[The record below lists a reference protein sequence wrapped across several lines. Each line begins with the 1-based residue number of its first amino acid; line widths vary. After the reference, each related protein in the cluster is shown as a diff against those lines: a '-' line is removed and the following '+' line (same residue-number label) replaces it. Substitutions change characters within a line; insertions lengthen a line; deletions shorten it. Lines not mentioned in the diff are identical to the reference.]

1 MPSVQRYD
9 SVPIRD
15 YHFDDQTGFLYVYR
29 VPIAGA
35 MVQKYVKSDGS
46 EEMEAKLPEE
56 ILSDS
61 TVSSA
66 NSKPVTDG
74 HHGLVTKDNSH
85 DLMKGFTASNG
96 HVEGNMLYNDI
107 TITDPN
113 LISQIKN
120 GSKRELSIGFETQMD
135 PTSGTYNG
143 AKYDAVQRNIRINHV
158 AVVPKGRAGHEVRLI
173 GDSAEAVDQV
183 EPSEE
188 KGNQMETRV
197 VRADGQNI
205 TVAADDVDKITKLD
219 ADNSAKA
226 KQIADLNAKIKALQD
241 EKAKIEGNADESAKK
256 ADAAEAKVASLED
269 DKKKLQK
276 QVDSLKGD
284 AFDKRLELIDQVKDF
299 VGDSAYD
306 YHGKSD
312 RDMKIDAVKAV
323 RGDAIDFKDKSDE
336 FVDAAF
342 QLLEKPKQVS
352 GYAGPEPETKGDAA
366 DPIAKAY
373 YDLNHMYKGVK

>member
-56 ILSDS
+56 ILSDA

-85 DLMKGFTASNG
+85 DLLKGFTASNG

-113 LISQIKN
+113 LISQIKS
-120 GSKRELSIGFETQMD
+120 GDKRELSIGFETQMD

-143 AKYDAVQRNIRINHV
+143 TKYDAIQRNIRINHV

-173 GDSAEAVDQV
+173 GDSAEAVEQV

-205 TVAADDVDKITKLD
+205 TVAADDVEKITKLD

-226 KQIADLNAKIKALQD
+226 KQIADLDAQIKKLQS
-241 EKAKIEGNADESAKK
+241 EKAQLQGDADASAKK
-256 ADAAEAKVASLED
+256 ADEAQAKADSLEAD
-269 DKKKLQK
+269 NKKLQEE
-276 QVDSLKGD
+276 
-284 AFDKRLELIDQVKDF
+284 FDKYKADGVDKKLELIDKVKSF
-299 VGDSAYD
+299 VGDEYD

-312 RDMKIDAVKAV
+312 RDMKIDAVKAIK
-323 RGDAIDFKDKSDE
+323 GDSVDFTDKSDTY
-336 FVDAAF
+336 VQAAF
-342 QLLEKPKQVS
+342 DMLEKPKKVS
-352 GYAGPEPETKGDAA
+352 GYAGPEPEAKGDSA

>member
-56 ILSDS
+56 ILSDA

-85 DLMKGFTASNG
+85 DLLKGFTASNG

-113 LISQIKN
+113 LISQIKS
-120 GSKRELSIGFETQMD
+120 GDKRELSIGFETQMD

-143 AKYDAVQRNIRINHV
+143 TKYDAVQRNIRINHV

-173 GDSAEAVDQV
+173 GDSAEAVEQV

-205 TVAADDVDKITKLD
+205 TVAADDVEKITKLD

-226 KQIADLNAKIKALQD
+226 KQIADLDAQIKKLQS
-241 EKAKIEGNADESAKK
+241 EKAQLQGDADASAKK
-256 ADAAEAKVASLED
+256 ADEAQAKADSLEAD
-269 DKKKLQK
+269 NKKLQEK
-276 QVDSLKGD
+276 
-284 AFDKRLELIDQVKDF
+284 FDKYKADGVDKKLELIDKVKSF
-299 VGDSAYD
+299 VGDEYD

-312 RDMKIDAVKAV
+312 RDMKIDAVKAIK
-323 RGDAIDFKDKSDE
+323 GDSVDFTDKSDTY
-336 FVDAAF
+336 VQAAF
-342 QLLEKPKQVS
+342 DMLEKPKKVS
-352 GYAGPEPETKGDAA
+352 GYAGPEPEAKGDSA

>member
-1 MPSVQRYD
+1 
-9 SVPIRD
+9 
-15 YHFDDQTGFLYVYR
+15 
-29 VPIAGA
+29 
-35 MVQKYVKSDGS
+35 
-46 EEMEAKLPEE
+46 
-56 ILSDS
+56 
-61 TVSSA
+61 
-66 NSKPVTDG
+66 
-74 HHGLVTKDNSH
+74 
-85 DLMKGFTASNG
+85 
-96 HVEGNMLYNDI
+96 
-107 TITDPN
+107 
-113 LISQIKN
+113 
-120 GSKRELSIGFETQMD
+120 
-135 PTSGTYNG
+135 
-143 AKYDAVQRNIRINHV
+143 
-158 AVVPKGRAGHEVRLI
+158 
-173 GDSAEAVDQV
+173 
-183 EPSEE
+183 
-188 KGNQMETRV
+188 METRV

-352 GYAGPEPETKGDAA
+352 GYAGPEPETKSDSA

>member
-173 GDSAEAVDQV
+173 GDSAEAVEQV

-205 TVAADDVDKITKLD
+205 TVAADDVEKITKLD

-226 KQIADLNAKIKALQD
+226 KQIADLDAQIKKLQA
-241 EKAKIEGNADESAKK
+241 EKAQLQGDADASAKK
-256 ADAAEAKVASLED
+256 ADEAQAKADSLEAD
-269 DKKKLQK
+269 NKKLQEE
-276 QVDSLKGD
+276 
-284 AFDKRLELIDQVKDF
+284 FDKYKADSVDKKLELIDKVKSF
-299 VGDSAYD
+299 VGDEYD

-312 RDMKIDAVKAV
+312 RDMKIDAVKAIK
-323 RGDAIDFKDKSDE
+323 GDSVDFTDKSDTY
-336 FVDAAF
+336 VQAAF
-342 QLLEKPKQVS
+342 DMLEKPKQVL
-352 GYAGPEPETKGDAA
+352 GYAGPEPEAKGDSA

>member
-56 ILSDS
+56 ILSDA

-85 DLMKGFTASNG
+85 DLLKGFTASNG

-120 GSKRELSIGFETQMD
+120 GDKRELSIGFETQMD

-143 AKYDAVQRNIRINHV
+143 TKYDAVQRNIRINHV

-173 GDSAEAVDQV
+173 GDSAEAVEQV

-205 TVAADDVDKITKLD
+205 TVAADDVEKITKLD

-226 KQIADLNAKIKALQD
+226 KQIADLDAQIKKLQS
-241 EKAKIEGNADESAKK
+241 EKAQLQGDADASAKK
-256 ADAAEAKVASLED
+256 ADEAQAKADSLEAD
-269 DKKKLQK
+269 NKKLQEE
-276 QVDSLKGD
+276 
-284 AFDKRLELIDQVKDF
+284 FDKYKADGVDKKLELIDKVKSF
-299 VGDSAYD
+299 VGDEYD

-312 RDMKIDAVKAV
+312 RDMKIDAVKAIK
-323 RGDAIDFKDKSDE
+323 GDSVDFTDKSDTY
-336 FVDAAF
+336 VQAAF
-342 QLLEKPKQVS
+342 DMLEKPKQVS
-352 GYAGPEPETKGDAA
+352 GYAGPEPEAKGDSA

>member
-56 ILSDS
+56 ILSDA

-85 DLMKGFTASNG
+85 DLLKGFTASNS
-96 HVEGNMLYNDI
+96 HREGNMLYNDI
-107 TITDPN
+107 TITDPD

-143 AKYDAVQRNIRINHV
+143 TKYDAVQRNIRINHV

-173 GDSAEAVDQV
+173 GDSAEAVEQV

-205 TVAADDVDKITKLD
+205 TVAADDVEKITKLD

-226 KQIADLNAKIKALQD
+226 KQIADLDAQIKKLQS
-241 EKAKIEGNADESAKK
+241 EKAQLQGDADTSAKK
-256 ADAAEAKVASLED
+256 ADEAQAKADSLEAD
-269 DKKKLQK
+269 NKKLQEE
-276 QVDSLKGD
+276 
-284 AFDKRLELIDQVKDF
+284 FDKYKADGVDKKLELIDKVKSF
-299 VGDSAYD
+299 VGDEYD

-312 RDMKIDAVKAV
+312 RDMKIDAVKAIK
-323 RGDAIDFKDKSDE
+323 GDSVDFTDKSDTY
-336 FVDAAF
+336 VQAAF
-342 QLLEKPKQVS
+342 DMLEKPKKVS
-352 GYAGPEPETKGDAA
+352 GYAGPEPEAKGDSA

>member
-56 ILSDS
+56 ILSDA

-85 DLMKGFTASNG
+85 DLLKGFTASNG

-113 LISQIKN
+113 LISQIKS
-120 GSKRELSIGFETQMD
+120 GDKRELSIGFETQMD

-143 AKYDAVQRNIRINHV
+143 TKYDAVQRNIRINHV

-173 GDSAEAVDQV
+173 GDSAEAVEQV

-205 TVAADDVDKITKLD
+205 TVAADDVEKITKLD

-226 KQIADLNAKIKALQD
+226 KQIADLDAQIKKLQA
-241 EKAKIEGNADESAKK
+241 EKAQLQGDADEANEK
-256 ADAAEAKVASLED
+256 ANAAQAKVDSLED

-276 QVDSLKGD
+276 QVDQLKGD
-284 AFDKRLELIDQVKDF
+284 AFDERLELIDQVKSF
-299 VGDSAYD
+299 IGDSDYD
-306 YHGKSD
+306 YHGKSV
-312 RDMKIDAVKAV
+312 RDMKIDAVKAI
-323 RGDAIDFKDKSDE
+323 RGDSIDFTDKQDAY
-336 FVDAAF
+336 VQAAF
-342 QLLEKPKQVS
+342 DMLEKPKQVS
-352 GYAGPEPETKGDAA
+352 GYAGPTPETKGDSK
-366 DPIAKAY
+366 D
-373 YDLNHMYKGVK
+373 DLMALRDASYGY

>member
-173 GDSAEAVDQV
+173 GDSAEAVEQV

-205 TVAADDVDKITKLD
+205 TVAADDVEKITKLD

-226 KQIADLNAKIKALQD
+226 KQIADLDAQIKKLQA
-241 EKAKIEGNADESAKK
+241 EKAQLQGDADASAKK
-256 ADAAEAKVASLED
+256 ADEAQAKADSLEAD
-269 DKKKLQK
+269 NKKLQEE
-276 QVDSLKGD
+276 
-284 AFDKRLELIDQVKDF
+284 FDKYKADGVDKKLELIDKVKSF
-299 VGDSAYD
+299 VGDEYD

-312 RDMKIDAVKAV
+312 RDMKIDAVRAIK
-323 RGDAIDFKDKSDE
+323 GDSVDFTDKSDTY
-336 FVDAAF
+336 VQAAF
-342 QLLEKPKQVS
+342 DMLEKPKQVL
-352 GYAGPEPETKGDAA
+352 GYAGPEPEAKGDSA

>member
-56 ILSDS
+56 ILSDA

-85 DLMKGFTASNG
+85 DLLKGFTASNG
-96 HVEGNMLYNDI
+96 HVEGNMLYNDS

-113 LISQIKN
+113 LISQIKS
-120 GSKRELSIGFETQMD
+120 GDKRELSIGFETQMD

-143 AKYDAVQRNIRINHV
+143 TKYDAVQRNIRINHV

-173 GDSAEAVDQV
+173 GDSAEAVEQV

-205 TVAADDVDKITKLD
+205 TVAADDVEKITKLD

-226 KQIADLNAKIKALQD
+226 KQIADLDAQIKKLQS
-241 EKAKIEGNADESAKK
+241 EKAQLQGDADASAKK
-256 ADAAEAKVASLED
+256 ADEAQAKADSLEAD
-269 DKKKLQK
+269 NKKLQEK
-276 QVDSLKGD
+276 
-284 AFDKRLELIDQVKDF
+284 FDKYKADGVDKKLELIDKVKSF
-299 VGDSAYD
+299 VGDEYD

-312 RDMKIDAVKAV
+312 RDMKIDAVKAIK
-323 RGDAIDFKDKSDE
+323 GDSVDFTDKSDTY
-336 FVDAAF
+336 VQAAF
-342 QLLEKPKQVS
+342 DMLEKPKQVS
-352 GYAGPEPETKGDAA
+352 GYAGPEPEAKGDSA

>member
-113 LISQIKN
+113 LISQIKS
-120 GSKRELSIGFETQMD
+120 GDKRELSIGFETQMD

-143 AKYDAVQRNIRINHV
+143 TKYDAVQRNIRINHV

-173 GDSAEAVDQV
+173 GDSAEAVEQV

-205 TVAADDVDKITKLD
+205 TVAADDVEKITKLD

-226 KQIADLNAKIKALQD
+226 KQIADLDAQIKKLQS
-241 EKAKIEGNADESAKK
+241 EKAQLQGDADASAKK
-256 ADAAEAKVASLED
+256 ADEAQAKADSLEAD
-269 DKKKLQK
+269 NKKLQEE
-276 QVDSLKGD
+276 
-284 AFDKRLELIDQVKDF
+284 FDKYKADGVDKKLELIDKVKSF
-299 VGDSAYD
+299 VGDEYD

-312 RDMKIDAVKAV
+312 RDMKIDAVKAIK
-323 RGDAIDFKDKSDE
+323 GDSVDFTDKSDTY
-336 FVDAAF
+336 VQAAF
-342 QLLEKPKQVS
+342 DMLEKPKQVS
-352 GYAGPEPETKGDAA
+352 GYAGPEPEAKGDSA

>member
-56 ILSDS
+56 ILSDA
-61 TVSSA
+61 TVSST

-85 DLMKGFTASNG
+85 DLLKGFTASNG

-113 LISQIKN
+113 LISQIKS
-120 GSKRELSIGFETQMD
+120 GDKRELSIGFETQMD

-143 AKYDAVQRNIRINHV
+143 TKYDAVQRNIRINHV

-173 GDSAEAVDQV
+173 GDSAEAVEQV

-205 TVAADDVDKITKLD
+205 TVAADDVEKITKLD

-226 KQIADLNAKIKALQD
+226 KQIADLDAQIKKLQS
-241 EKAKIEGNADESAKK
+241 EKAQLQGDADSSAKK
-256 ADAAEAKVASLED
+256 ADEAQAKADSLEAD
-269 DKKKLQK
+269 NKKLQEE
-276 QVDSLKGD
+276 
-284 AFDKRLELIDQVKDF
+284 FDKYKADGVDKKLELIDKVKSF
-299 VGDSAYD
+299 VGDEYD

-312 RDMKIDAVKAV
+312 RDMKIDAVKAIK
-323 RGDAIDFKDKSDE
+323 GDSVDFNDKSDTY
-336 FVDAAF
+336 VQAAF
-342 QLLEKPKQVS
+342 DMLEKPKKVS
-352 GYAGPEPETKGDAA
+352 GYAGPEPEAKGDSA

>member
-56 ILSDS
+56 ILSDA

-85 DLMKGFTASNG
+85 DLLKGFTASNG

-113 LISQIKN
+113 LISQIRS
-120 GSKRELSIGFETQMD
+120 GDKRELSIGFETQMD

-143 AKYDAVQRNIRINHV
+143 TKYDAVQRNIRINHV

-173 GDSAEAVDQV
+173 GDSAEAVEQV

-205 TVAADDVDKITKLD
+205 TVAADDVEKITKLD

-226 KQIADLNAKIKALQD
+226 KQIADLDAQIKKLQA
-241 EKAKIEGNADESAKK
+241 EKAQLQGDADASAKK
-256 ADAAEAKVASLED
+256 ADEAQAKADSLEAD
-269 DKKKLQK
+269 NKKLQEE
-276 QVDSLKGD
+276 
-284 AFDKRLELIDQVKDF
+284 FDKYKADGVDKKLELIDKVKSF
-299 VGDSAYD
+299 VGDEYD

-312 RDMKIDAVKAV
+312 RDMKIDAVKAIK
-323 RGDAIDFKDKSDE
+323 GDSVDFTDKSDTY
-336 FVDAAF
+336 VQAAF
-342 QLLEKPKQVS
+342 DMLEKPKQVS
-352 GYAGPEPETKGDAA
+352 GYAGPEPETKSDSA

>member
-35 MVQKYVKSDGS
+35 MVQRYVKSDGT

-143 AKYDAVQRNIRINHV
+143 TKYDAVQRNIRINHV

-173 GDSAEAVDQV
+173 GDSAEAVEQV

-205 TVAADDVDKITKLD
+205 TVAADDVEKITKLD

-226 KQIADLNAKIKALQD
+226 KQIADLDAQIKKLQS
-241 EKAKIEGNADESAKK
+241 EKAQLQGDADASAKK
-256 ADAAEAKVASLED
+256 ADEAQAKADSLEAD
-269 DKKKLQK
+269 NKKLQEE
-276 QVDSLKGD
+276 
-284 AFDKRLELIDQVKDF
+284 FDKYKADGVDKKLELIDKVKSF
-299 VGDSAYD
+299 VGDEYD

-312 RDMKIDAVKAV
+312 RDMKIDAVKAIK
-323 RGDAIDFKDKSDE
+323 GDSVDFTDKSDTY
-336 FVDAAF
+336 VQAAF
-342 QLLEKPKQVS
+342 DMLEKPKKVS

>member
-173 GDSAEAVDQV
+173 GDSAEAVEQV

-219 ADNSAKA
+219 AENSAKA
-226 KQIADLNAKIKALQD
+226 KQIADLDAQIKKLQA
-241 EKAKIEGNADESAKK
+241 EKAQLQGNADEANKK
-256 ADAAEAKVASLED
+256 ADSAQAKADSLETD
-269 DKKKLQK
+269 NKKLKDQI
-276 QVDSLKGD
+276 DHLKGD
-284 AFDKRLELIDQVKDF
+284 AFDERLNLIDKVKSF
-299 VGDSAYD
+299 VGDSDYD
-306 YHGKSD
+306 YHGKTD
-312 RDMKIDAVKAV
+312 RDLKIDAVKAIK
-323 RGDAIDFKDKSDE
+323 GDSIDFEDKSDAY
-336 FVDAAF
+336 VQAAF
-342 QLLEKPKQVS
+342 DMLEKPKQVS
-352 GYAGPEPETKGDAA
+352 GYAGPDPETKGDSQDVNLMALRDA
-366 DPIAKAY
+366 SY
-373 YDLNHMYKGVK
+373 GY

>member
-1 MPSVQRYD
+1 MQSVQRYD

-56 ILSDS
+56 ILSDA

-143 AKYDAVQRNIRINHV
+143 TKYDAVQRNIRINHV

-173 GDSAEAVDQV
+173 GDSAEAVEQV
-183 EPSEE
+183 KPSEE

-205 TVAADDVDKITKLD
+205 TVAADDVEKITKLD

-226 KQIADLNAKIKALQD
+226 KQIADLDAQIKKLQA
-241 EKAKIEGNADESAKK
+241 EKAQLQGDADASAKK
-256 ADAAEAKVASLED
+256 ADEAQAKADSLEAD
-269 DKKKLQK
+269 NKKLQEE
-276 QVDSLKGD
+276 
-284 AFDKRLELIDQVKDF
+284 FDKYKADGVDKKLELIDKVKSF
-299 VGDSAYD
+299 VGDEYD

-312 RDMKIDAVKAV
+312 RDMKIDAVKAIK
-323 RGDAIDFKDKSDE
+323 GDSVDFTDKSDTY
-336 FVDAAF
+336 VQAAF
-342 QLLEKPKQVS
+342 DMLEKPKQVS
-352 GYAGPEPETKGDAA
+352 GYAGPEPEAKGDSA

>member
-205 TVAADDVDKITKLD
+205 TVAADDVEKITKLD

-226 KQIADLNAKIKALQD
+226 KQIADLDAQIKKLQS
-241 EKAKIEGNADESAKK
+241 EKAQLQGDADASAKK
-256 ADAAEAKVASLED
+256 ADEAQAKADSLEAD
-269 DKKKLQK
+269 NKKIKEEFDKYKADGVDKK
-276 QVDSLKGD
+276 
-284 AFDKRLELIDQVKDF
+284 LELIDKVKSF
-299 VGDSAYD
+299 VGDEYD

-312 RDMKIDAVKAV
+312 RDMKIDAVKAIK
-323 RGDAIDFKDKSDE
+323 GDSVDFTDKSDTY
-336 FVDAAF
+336 VQAAF
-342 QLLEKPKQVS
+342 DMLEKPKQVS

>member
-56 ILSDS
+56 ILSDA

-85 DLMKGFTASNG
+85 DLLKGFTASNG

-226 KQIADLNAKIKALQD
+226 KQIADLNAKIEALQD

-284 AFDKRLELIDQVKDF
+284 ALDKRLELIDQVKDF

-352 GYAGPEPETKGDAA
+352 GYAGPEPETKSDSA

>member
-56 ILSDS
+56 ILSDA

-85 DLMKGFTASNG
+85 DLLKGFTASNG

-113 LISQIKN
+113 LISQIKS
-120 GSKRELSIGFETQMD
+120 GDKRELSIGFETQMD

-143 AKYDAVQRNIRINHV
+143 TKYDAVQRNIRINHV

-173 GDSAEAVDQV
+173 GDSAEAVEQV

-205 TVAADDVDKITKLD
+205 TVAADDVEKITKLD

-226 KQIADLNAKIKALQD
+226 KQIDELNAKIKALQD
-241 EKAKIEGNADESAKK
+241 EKAKIEGKADESVKK
-256 ADAAEAKVASLED
+256 ADEAQAKADSLEAD
-269 DKKKLQK
+269 NKKLQEK
-276 QVDSLKGD
+276 
-284 AFDKRLELIDQVKDF
+284 FDKYRADGVDKKLELIDKVKSF
-299 VGDSAYD
+299 VGDEYD

-312 RDMKIDAVKAV
+312 RDMKIDAVKAIK
-323 RGDAIDFKDKSDE
+323 GDSVDFNDKSDTY
-336 FVDAAF
+336 VQAAF
-342 QLLEKPKQVS
+342 DMLEKPKKVS
-352 GYAGPEPETKGDAA
+352 GYAGPEPEAKGDSA

>member
-56 ILSDS
+56 ILSDA

-85 DLMKGFTASNG
+85 DLLKGFTASNG

-113 LISQIKN
+113 LISQIKS
-120 GSKRELSIGFETQMD
+120 GDKRELSIGFETQMD

-143 AKYDAVQRNIRINHV
+143 TKYDAVQRNIRINHV

-173 GDSAEAVDQV
+173 GDSAEAVEQV

-205 TVAADDVDKITKLD
+205 TVAADDVEKITKLD

-226 KQIADLNAKIKALQD
+226 KQITDLDAQIKKLQS
-241 EKAKIEGNADESAKK
+241 EKAQLQGDADASAKK
-256 ADAAEAKVASLED
+256 ADEAQAKADSLEAD
-269 DKKKLQK
+269 NKKLQEE
-276 QVDSLKGD
+276 
-284 AFDKRLELIDQVKDF
+284 FDKYKADGVDKKLELIDKVKSF
-299 VGDSAYD
+299 VGDEYD
-306 YHGKSD
+306 YHGKSE
-312 RDMKIDAVKAV
+312 RDMKIDAVKAIK
-323 RGDAIDFKDKSDE
+323 GDSVDFTDKSDSY
-336 FVDAAF
+336 VQAAF
-342 QLLEKPKQVS
+342 DMLEKPKKVS
-352 GYAGPEPETKGDAA
+352 GYAGPEPEAKGDSA

>member
-35 MVQKYVKSDGS
+35 MVQRYVKSDGT

-173 GDSAEAVDQV
+173 GDSAEAVEQV

-205 TVAADDVDKITKLD
+205 TVAADDVEKITKLD

-284 AFDKRLELIDQVKDF
+284 ALDKRLELIDQVKDF

-352 GYAGPEPETKGDAA
+352 GYAGPEPETKSDSA

>member
-173 GDSAEAVDQV
+173 GDSAEAVEQV

-205 TVAADDVDKITKLD
+205 TVAADDVEKITKLD

-226 KQIADLNAKIKALQD
+226 KQIADLDAQIKKLQA
-241 EKAKIEGNADESAKK
+241 EKAQLQGDADASAKK
-256 ADAAEAKVASLED
+256 ADEAQAKADSLEAD
-269 DKKKLQK
+269 NKKLQEE
-276 QVDSLKGD
+276 
-284 AFDKRLELIDQVKDF
+284 FDKYKADGVDKKLELIDKVKSF
-299 VGDSAYD
+299 VGDEYD

-312 RDMKIDAVKAV
+312 RDMKIDAVKAIK
-323 RGDAIDFKDKSDE
+323 GDSVDFTDKSDTY
-336 FVDAAF
+336 VQAAF
-342 QLLEKPKQVS
+342 DMLEKPKQVS
-352 GYAGPEPETKGDAA
+352 GYAGPEPEAKGDSA

>member
-56 ILSDS
+56 ILSDA

-85 DLMKGFTASNG
+85 DLLKGFTASNG

-113 LISQIKN
+113 LISQIKS
-120 GSKRELSIGFETQMD
+120 GDKRELSIGFETQMD

-143 AKYDAVQRNIRINHV
+143 TKYDAVQRNIRINHV

-173 GDSAEAVDQV
+173 GDSAEAVEQV

-205 TVAADDVDKITKLD
+205 TVAADDVEKITKLD

-226 KQIADLNAKIKALQD
+226 KQIADLDAQIKKLQS
-241 EKAKIEGNADESAKK
+241 EKAQLQGDADASAKK
-256 ADAAEAKVASLED
+256 ADEAQAKADSLEAD
-269 DKKKLQK
+269 NKKLQEE
-276 QVDSLKGD
+276 
-284 AFDKRLELIDQVKDF
+284 FDKYKADGVDKKLELIDKVKSF
-299 VGDSAYD
+299 VGDEYD

-312 RDMKIDAVKAV
+312 RDMKIDAVKAIK
-323 RGDAIDFKDKSDE
+323 GDSVDFTDKSDTY
-336 FVDAAF
+336 VQAAF
-342 QLLEKPKQVS
+342 DMLEKPKQVS

>member
-205 TVAADDVDKITKLD
+205 TVAADDVEKITKLD

-226 KQIADLNAKIKALQD
+226 KQIADLDAQIKKLQS
-241 EKAKIEGNADESAKK
+241 EKAQLQGDADASAKK
-256 ADAAEAKVASLED
+256 ADEAQAKADSLEAD
-269 DKKKLQK
+269 NKKIKEK
-276 QVDSLKGD
+276 
-284 AFDKRLELIDQVKDF
+284 FDKYKADGVEKKLELIDKVKSF
-299 VGDSAYD
+299 VGDEYD

-312 RDMKIDAVKAV
+312 RDMKIDAVKAIK
-323 RGDAIDFKDKSDE
+323 GDSVDFTDKSDTY
-336 FVDAAF
+336 VQAAF
-342 QLLEKPKQVS
+342 DMLEKPKKVS
-352 GYAGPEPETKGDAA
+352 GYAGPEPEAKGDAA

>member
-56 ILSDS
+56 ILSDA

-85 DLMKGFTASNG
+85 DLLKGFTASNG

-113 LISQIKN
+113 LISQIKS
-120 GSKRELSIGFETQMD
+120 GDKRELSIGFETQMD

-143 AKYDAVQRNIRINHV
+143 TKYDAVQRNIRINHV

-173 GDSAEAVDQV
+173 GDSAEAVEQV

-205 TVAADDVDKITKLD
+205 TVAADDVEKITKLD

-226 KQIADLNAKIKALQD
+226 KQIADLDAQIKKLQS
-241 EKAKIEGNADESAKK
+241 EKAQLQGDADTSAKK
-256 ADAAEAKVASLED
+256 ADEAQAKADSLEAD
-269 DKKKLQK
+269 NKKLQEE
-276 QVDSLKGD
+276 
-284 AFDKRLELIDQVKDF
+284 FDKYKADSVDKKLELIDKVKSF
-299 VGDSAYD
+299 VGDEYD

-312 RDMKIDAVKAV
+312 RDMKIDAVKAIK
-323 RGDAIDFKDKSDE
+323 GDSVDFNDKSDTY
-336 FVDAAF
+336 VQAAF
-342 QLLEKPKQVS
+342 DMLEKPKKVS
-352 GYAGPEPETKGDAA
+352 GYAGPEPEAKGDSA

>member
-56 ILSDS
+56 ILSDA

-85 DLMKGFTASNG
+85 DLLKGFTASNG

-113 LISQIKN
+113 LISQIKS
-120 GSKRELSIGFETQMD
+120 GDKRELSIGFETQMD

-143 AKYDAVQRNIRINHV
+143 TKYDAVQRNIRINHV

-173 GDSAEAVDQV
+173 GDSAEAVEQV

-205 TVAADDVDKITKLD
+205 TVAADDVEKITKLD

-226 KQIADLNAKIKALQD
+226 KQIADLDAQIKKLQS
-241 EKAKIEGNADESAKK
+241 EKAQLQGDADSSAKK
-256 ADAAEAKVASLED
+256 ADEAQAKADSLEAD
-269 DKKKLQK
+269 NKKLQEK
-276 QVDSLKGD
+276 
-284 AFDKRLELIDQVKDF
+284 FDKYKADGVDKKLELIDKVKSF
-299 VGDSAYD
+299 VGDEYD

-312 RDMKIDAVKAV
+312 RDMKIDAVKAIK
-323 RGDAIDFKDKSDE
+323 GDSVDFTDKSDTY
-336 FVDAAF
+336 VQAAF
-342 QLLEKPKQVS
+342 DMLEKPKKVS
-352 GYAGPEPETKGDAA
+352 GYAGPEPEAKGDAA

>member
-135 PTSGTYNG
+135 PTSGIYNG

-205 TVAADDVDKITKLD
+205 TVAADDVEKITKLD

-226 KQIADLNAKIKALQD
+226 KQIADLDAQIKKLQS
-241 EKAKIEGNADESAKK
+241 EKAQLQGDADASAKK
-256 ADAAEAKVASLED
+256 ADEAQAKADSLEAD
-269 DKKKLQK
+269 NKKIKEE
-276 QVDSLKGD
+276 
-284 AFDKRLELIDQVKDF
+284 FDKYKADGVEKKLELIDKVKSF
-299 VGDSAYD
+299 VGDEYD

-312 RDMKIDAVKAV
+312 RDMKIDAVKAIK
-323 RGDAIDFKDKSDE
+323 GDSVDFTDKSDTY
-336 FVDAAF
+336 VQAAF
-342 QLLEKPKQVS
+342 DMLEKPKKVS
-352 GYAGPEPETKGDAA
+352 GYAGPEPEAKGDAA

>member
-56 ILSDS
+56 ILSDA

-85 DLMKGFTASNG
+85 DLLKGFTASNG

-113 LISQIKN
+113 LISQIKS
-120 GSKRELSIGFETQMD
+120 GDKRELSIGFETQMD

-143 AKYDAVQRNIRINHV
+143 TKYDAVQRNIRINHV

-173 GDSAEAVDQV
+173 GDSAEAVEQV

-205 TVAADDVDKITKLD
+205 TVAADDVEKITKLD

-226 KQIADLNAKIKALQD
+226 KQIADLDAQIKKLQS
-241 EKAKIEGNADESAKK
+241 EKAQLQGDADASAKK
-256 ADAAEAKVASLED
+256 ADEAQAKADSLEAD
-269 DKKKLQK
+269 NKKLQEE
-276 QVDSLKGD
+276 
-284 AFDKRLELIDQVKDF
+284 FDKYKADGVDKKLELIDKVKSF
-299 VGDSAYD
+299 VGDEYD

-312 RDMKIDAVKAV
+312 RDMKIDAVKAIK
-323 RGDAIDFKDKSDE
+323 GDSVDFTDKSDTY
-336 FVDAAF
+336 VQAAF
-342 QLLEKPKQVS
+342 DMLEKPKKVS
-352 GYAGPEPETKGDAA
+352 GYAGPEPETKGDSA

>member
-1 MPSVQRYD
+1 MQSVQRYD

-56 ILSDS
+56 ILSDA

-143 AKYDAVQRNIRINHV
+143 TKYDAVQRNIRINHV

-173 GDSAEAVDQV
+173 GDSAEAVEQV
-183 EPSEE
+183 KPSEE

-205 TVAADDVDKITKLD
+205 TVAADDVEKITKLD

-226 KQIADLNAKIKALQD
+226 KQIADLDAQIKKLQA
-241 EKAKIEGNADESAKK
+241 EKAQLQGDADASAKK
-256 ADAAEAKVASLED
+256 ADEAQAKADSLEAD
-269 DKKKLQK
+269 NKKLQEE
-276 QVDSLKGD
+276 
-284 AFDKRLELIDQVKDF
+284 FDKYKADGVDKKLELIDKVKSF
-299 VGDSAYD
+299 VGDEYD

-312 RDMKIDAVKAV
+312 RDMKIDAVKAIK
-323 RGDAIDFKDKSDE
+323 GDSVDFTDKSDTY
-336 FVDAAF
+336 VQAAF
-342 QLLEKPKQVS
+342 DMLEKPKKVS
-352 GYAGPEPETKGDAA
+352 GYAGPEPEAKGDSA

>member
-56 ILSDS
+56 ILSDA

-85 DLMKGFTASNG
+85 DLLKGFTASNG

-113 LISQIKN
+113 LISQIKS
-120 GSKRELSIGFETQMD
+120 GDKRELSIGFETQMD

-143 AKYDAVQRNIRINHV
+143 TKYDAVQRNIRINHV

-173 GDSAEAVDQV
+173 GDSAEAVEQV

-205 TVAADDVDKITKLD
+205 TVAADDVEKITKLD

-226 KQIADLNAKIKALQD
+226 KQIADLDAQIKKLQS
-241 EKAKIEGNADESAKK
+241 EKAQLQGDADTSAKK
-256 ADAAEAKVASLED
+256 ADEAQAKADSLEAD
-269 DKKKLQK
+269 NKKLQEE
-276 QVDSLKGD
+276 
-284 AFDKRLELIDQVKDF
+284 FDKYKADGVDKKLELIDKVKSF
-299 VGDSAYD
+299 VGDEYD

-312 RDMKIDAVKAV
+312 RDMKIDAVKAIK
-323 RGDAIDFKDKSDE
+323 GDSVDFNDKSDTY
-336 FVDAAF
+336 VQAAF
-342 QLLEKPKQVS
+342 DMLEKPKKVS
-352 GYAGPEPETKGDAA
+352 GYAGPEPEAKGDSA

>member
-113 LISQIKN
+113 LISQIKS
-120 GSKRELSIGFETQMD
+120 GDKRELSIGFETQMD

-143 AKYDAVQRNIRINHV
+143 TKYDAVQRNIRINHV

-173 GDSAEAVDQV
+173 GDSAEAVEQV

-205 TVAADDVDKITKLD
+205 TVAADDVEKITKLD

-226 KQIADLNAKIKALQD
+226 KQIADLDAQIKKLQS
-241 EKAKIEGNADESAKK
+241 EKAQLQGDADASAKK
-256 ADAAEAKVASLED
+256 ADEAQAKADSLEAD
-269 DKKKLQK
+269 NKKLQEE
-276 QVDSLKGD
+276 
-284 AFDKRLELIDQVKDF
+284 FDKYKADGVDKKLELIDKVKSF
-299 VGDSAYD
+299 VGDEYD

-312 RDMKIDAVKAV
+312 RDMKIDAVKAIK
-323 RGDAIDFKDKSDE
+323 GDSVDFNDKSDTY
-336 FVDAAF
+336 VQAAF
-342 QLLEKPKQVS
+342 DMLEKPKKVS
-352 GYAGPEPETKGDAA
+352 GYAGPEPEAKGDSA

>member
-143 AKYDAVQRNIRINHV
+143 TRYDAVQRNIRINHV

-173 GDSAEAVDQV
+173 GDSAEAVDQI

-226 KQIADLNAKIKALQD
+226 KQIADLNAKIKDLQD

-312 RDMKIDAVKAV
+312 RDMKIDAVKTV

-352 GYAGPEPETKGDAA
+352 GYAGPEPETKSDSA

>member
-56 ILSDS
+56 ILSDA

-85 DLMKGFTASNG
+85 DLLKGFTASNG

-226 KQIADLNAKIKALQD
+226 KQIADLDAQIKKLQA
-241 EKAKIEGNADESAKK
+241 EKAQLQGNADEANKK
-256 ADAAEAKVASLED
+256 ADSAQAKADSLETD
-269 DKKKLQK
+269 NKKLKDQI
-276 QVDSLKGD
+276 DHLKGD
-284 AFDKRLELIDQVKDF
+284 AFDERLNLIDKVKSF
-299 VGDSAYD
+299 VGDSDYD
-306 YHGKSD
+306 YHGKTD
-312 RDMKIDAVKAV
+312 RDLKIDAVKAIK
-323 RGDAIDFKDKSDE
+323 GDSIDFEDKSDAY
-336 FVDAAF
+336 VQAAF
-342 QLLEKPKQVS
+342 DMLEKPKQVS
-352 GYAGPEPETKGDAA
+352 GYAGPDPETKGDSQ
-366 DPIAKAY
+366 DV
-373 YDLNHMYKGVK
+373 DLMALRDASYGY

>member
-56 ILSDS
+56 ILSDA

-85 DLMKGFTASNG
+85 DLLKGFTASNG

-113 LISQIKN
+113 LISQIKS
-120 GSKRELSIGFETQMD
+120 GDKRELSIGFETQMD

-143 AKYDAVQRNIRINHV
+143 TKYDAVQRNIRINHV

-173 GDSAEAVDQV
+173 GDSAEAVEQV

-205 TVAADDVDKITKLD
+205 TVAADDVEKITKLD

-226 KQIADLNAKIKALQD
+226 KQIADLDAQIKKLQS
-241 EKAKIEGNADESAKK
+241 EKAQLQGDADASAKK
-256 ADAAEAKVASLED
+256 ADEAQAKADSLEAD
-269 DKKKLQK
+269 NKKLQEE
-276 QVDSLKGD
+276 
-284 AFDKRLELIDQVKDF
+284 FDKYKADGVDKKLELIDKVKSF
-299 VGDSAYD
+299 VGDEYD

-312 RDMKIDAVKAV
+312 RDMKIDAVKAIK
-323 RGDAIDFKDKSDE
+323 GDSVDFTDKSDTY
-336 FVDAAF
+336 VQAAF
-342 QLLEKPKQVS
+342 DMLEKPKQVS
-352 GYAGPEPETKGDAA
+352 GYAGPEPETKSDSA

>member
-1 MPSVQRYD
+1 MQSVQRYD

-56 ILSDS
+56 ILSDA

-113 LISQIKN
+113 LIYQIKN

-143 AKYDAVQRNIRINHV
+143 TKYDAVQRNIRINHV

-173 GDSAEAVDQV
+173 GDSAEAVEQV

-205 TVAADDVDKITKLD
+205 TVAADDVEKITKLD

-226 KQIADLNAKIKALQD
+226 KQITDLDAQIKKLQS
-241 EKAKIEGNADESAKK
+241 EKAQLQGDADASAKK
-256 ADAAEAKVASLED
+256 ADEAQAKADSLEAD
-269 DKKKLQK
+269 NKKLQEE
-276 QVDSLKGD
+276 
-284 AFDKRLELIDQVKDF
+284 FDKYKADGVDKKLELIDKVKSF
-299 VGDSAYD
+299 VGDEYD

-312 RDMKIDAVKAV
+312 RDMKIDAVKAIK
-323 RGDAIDFKDKSDE
+323 GDSVDFTDKSDTY
-336 FVDAAF
+336 VQAAF
-342 QLLEKPKQVS
+342 DMLEKPKKVS
-352 GYAGPEPETKGDAA
+352 GYAGPEPEAKGDSA

>member
-113 LISQIKN
+113 LISQIKS
-120 GSKRELSIGFETQMD
+120 GDKRELSIGFETQMD

-143 AKYDAVQRNIRINHV
+143 TKYDAVQRNIRINHV

-173 GDSAEAVDQV
+173 GDSAEAVEQV

-205 TVAADDVDKITKLD
+205 TVAADDVEKITKLD

-226 KQIADLNAKIKALQD
+226 KQIADLDAQIKKLQS
-241 EKAKIEGNADESAKK
+241 EKAQLQGDADASAKK
-256 ADAAEAKVASLED
+256 ADEAQAKADSLEAD
-269 DKKKLQK
+269 NKKLQEE
-276 QVDSLKGD
+276 
-284 AFDKRLELIDQVKDF
+284 FDKYKADGVDKKLELIDKVKSF
-299 VGDSAYD
+299 VGDEYD

-312 RDMKIDAVKAV
+312 RDMKIDAVKAIK
-323 RGDAIDFKDKSDE
+323 GDSVDFTDKSDTY
-336 FVDAAF
+336 VQAAF
-342 QLLEKPKQVS
+342 DMLEKPKKVS
-352 GYAGPEPETKGDAA
+352 GYAGPEPEAKGDSA

>member
-56 ILSDS
+56 ILSDA

-143 AKYDAVQRNIRINHV
+143 TRYDAVQRNIRINHV

-205 TVAADDVDKITKLD
+205 TVAADDVEKITKLD

-226 KQIADLNAKIKALQD
+226 KQIADLDAQIKKLQS
-241 EKAKIEGNADESAKK
+241 EKAQLQGDADASAKK
-256 ADAAEAKVASLED
+256 ADEAQAKADSLEAD
-269 DKKKLQK
+269 NKKIKEEFDKYKADGVDKK
-276 QVDSLKGD
+276 
-284 AFDKRLELIDQVKDF
+284 LELIDKVKSF
-299 VGDSAYD
+299 VGDEYD

-312 RDMKIDAVKAV
+312 RDMKIDAVKAIK
-323 RGDAIDFKDKSDE
+323 GDSVDFTDKSDTY
-336 FVDAAF
+336 VQAAF
-342 QLLEKPKQVS
+342 DMLEKPKKVS
-352 GYAGPEPETKGDAA
+352 GYAGPEPEAKGDAA

>member
-56 ILSDS
+56 ILSDA

-85 DLMKGFTASNG
+85 DLLKGFTASNG

-113 LISQIKN
+113 LISQIKS
-120 GSKRELSIGFETQMD
+120 GDKRELSIGFETQMD

-143 AKYDAVQRNIRINHV
+143 TKYDAIQRNIRINHV

-173 GDSAEAVDQV
+173 GDSAEAVEQV

-205 TVAADDVDKITKLD
+205 TVAADDVEKITKLD

-226 KQIADLNAKIKALQD
+226 KQIADLDAQIKKLQS
-241 EKAKIEGNADESAKK
+241 EKAQLQGDADASAKK
-256 ADAAEAKVASLED
+256 ADEAQAKADSLEAD
-269 DKKKLQK
+269 NKKLQEK
-276 QVDSLKGD
+276 
-284 AFDKRLELIDQVKDF
+284 FDKYKADGVDKKLELIDKVKSF
-299 VGDSAYD
+299 VGDEYD

-312 RDMKIDAVKAV
+312 RDMKIDAVKAIK
-323 RGDAIDFKDKSDE
+323 GDSVDFTDKSDTY
-336 FVDAAF
+336 VQAAF
-342 QLLEKPKQVS
+342 DMLEKPKKVS
-352 GYAGPEPETKGDAA
+352 GYAGPEPEAKGDSA